1 VGQADMSKA
10 TVMRISKAINY
21 NNMCR
26 AQITVMATLVF
37 MIVISFVTTCV
48 NAATMSGYNTVI
60 KQACSLSEESVFTAY
75 SNDMLRQFDIFALK
89 KSDII
94 NDKVNQY
101 IKTSINTHSKDI
113 QLVNAQYD
121 EYRYMT
127 DNGGYGVEEQI
138 VRYMQSGG
146 YIDVIRDYNSVK
158 DGIKQS
164 DSVSKVSSDIVEV
177 KDTAQ
182 ESWIDMKQLINVCDN
197 IGDKEDELQQYAKQL
212 VNTVNTLKE
221 EELTQDELDNT
232 KKDIAENVEEIRD
245 AADEIKDMS
254 YKIYDIIDTYEGH
267 MTDTTQQISASYEA
281 LERHKE
287 ELGDTVYSAMK
298 DDINNMESGGEE
310 QNGSPVDVVEAA
322 VDNDIS
328 VLDELLKKSDINIRQ
343 EESIDNIINM
353 SENVQRLC
361 GELKVREVADR
372 YREYIDEDD
381 SKPDINV
388 LTRIY
393 KLFKEGITGL
403 VIDTDISDKTIEYD
417 NLADSVVIGTACDDI
432 SNLSIRSALV
442 NEYIISRFQ
451 NYTDYID
458 SENKGTKD
466 ILSEDR
472 LLDYETEYILCGGKS
487 DKDNLC
493 EVITKLSHIRE
504 GVNLLYLIT
513 DSQKKN
519 ECFTLAVQILGY
531 TGNMVLIKAAQYL
544 IMTLWA
550 YAESIVELRGLYSG
564 ESISI
569 IKNAG
574 NWETDINGLINL
586 GRENISSSS
595 VQWLKNAGKTRKG
608 TVQPDDKET
617 DEILSLD
624 YSGYLRILLLM
635 QNGTTRNARVMSAME
650 LVMVALGHNDFRM
663 KDYIYEA
670 DGTATFAYVK
680 NGQQYTQK
688 LSYSYVS

>member
-1 VGQADMSKA
+1 MSKA

-48 NAATMSGYNTVI
+48 NAAAMSGYNTVI
-60 KQACSLSEESVFTAY
+60 KQACSLSDESVFTAY
-75 SNDMLRQFDIFALK
+75 SNDMLRQFDIFTLK

-164 DSVSKVSSDIVEV
+164 DSVSKVSSGIVEV

-298 DDINNMESGGEE
+298 DDINNMESCGEE

-353 SENVQRLC
+353 SGNVQRLC

-381 SKPDINV
+381 SKPDINL

-417 NLADSVVIGTACDDI
+417 NLADSVVTGTACDDI

-504 GVNLLYLIT
+504 GANLLYLIT

-574 NWETDINGLINL
+574 DWETDINGLINL
-586 GRENISSSS
+586 GRENISSGS
-595 VQWLKNAGKTRKG
+595 VQWLKNAGKNRKG

-624 YSGYLRILLLM
+624 YAGYLRILLLM

>member
-1 VGQADMSKA
+1 MSKA

-48 NAATMSGYNTVI
+48 NAAAMSGYNTVI
-60 KQACSLSEESVFTAY
+60 KQACSLSDESVFTAY

-281 LERHKE
+281 LKRHKE

-298 DDINNMESGGEE
+298 DDINNMESCGEE
-310 QNGSPVDVVEAA
+310 QNESPVDVVEAA

-343 EESIDNIINM
+343 DESIDNIINM
-353 SENVQRLC
+353 SGNVQRLC

-381 SKPDINV
+381 SKPDINL

-417 NLADSVVIGTACDDI
+417 NLADRVVTGTACDDI

-504 GVNLLYLIT
+504 GANLLYLIT

-519 ECFTLAVQILGY
+519 ECFTLAVQLLGY

-574 NWETDINGLINL
+574 DWETDINGLINL
-586 GRENISSSS
+586 GRENISSGS
-595 VQWLKNAGKTRKG
+595 VQWLKNAGKNRKG
-608 TVQPDDKET
+608 TVQPDDKEA

-624 YSGYLRILLLM
+624 YAGYLRILLLM

>member
-1 VGQADMSKA
+1 MSKA

-48 NAATMSGYNTVI
+48 NAAAMSGYNTVI
-60 KQACSLSEESVFTAY
+60 KQACSLSDESVFTAY

-221 EELTQDELDNT
+221 EELTQYELDNT

-310 QNGSPVDVVEAA
+310 QNGSPVDVVETA

-372 YREYIDEDD
+372 YHEYIDEDD

-417 NLADSVVIGTACDDI
+417 NLADSVVTGTACDDI

-458 SENKGTKD
+458 SENKGTND

-504 GVNLLYLIT
+504 GANLLYLIT

-586 GRENISSSS
+586 GRENISSGS
-595 VQWLKNAGKTRKG
+595 VQWLKNAGKNRKG

-624 YSGYLRILLLM
+624 YAGYLRILLLM

>member
-1 VGQADMSKA
+1 MSKA
-10 TVMRISKAINY
+10 TVIRISKAINY

-48 NAATMSGYNTVI
+48 NAAAMSGYNTVI
-60 KQACSLSEESVFTAY
+60 KQACSLSDESVFTAY

-121 EYRYMT
+121 GYRYMT

-298 DDINNMESGGEE
+298 DDINNMESCGEE

-393 KLFKEGITGL
+393 KLFKEGISGL

-417 NLADSVVIGTACDDI
+417 NLADSVVTGTACDDI

-504 GVNLLYLIT
+504 GANLLYLIT

-564 ESISI
+564 KSISI

-574 NWETDINGLINL
+574 DWETDINGLINL
-586 GRENISSSS
+586 GRENISSGS
-595 VQWLKNAGKTRKG
+595 VQWLKNAGKNRKG

-624 YSGYLRILLLM
+624 YAGYLRILLLM

>member
-1 VGQADMSKA
+1 MSKA

-48 NAATMSGYNTVI
+48 NAAAMSGYNTVI
-60 KQACSLSEESVFTAY
+60 KQACSLSDESVFTAY

-164 DSVSKVSSDIVEV
+164 DSVSKVSSYIVEV

-197 IGDKEDELQQYAKQL
+197 IVDKEDELQQYAKQL

-281 LERHKE
+281 LKRHKE

-298 DDINNMESGGEE
+298 DDINNMESCGEE

-353 SENVQRLC
+353 SGNVQRLC

-381 SKPDINV
+381 SKPDINL

-417 NLADSVVIGTACDDI
+417 NLADSVVTGTACDDI

-504 GVNLLYLIT
+504 GANLLYLIT

-574 NWETDINGLINL
+574 DWETDINGLINL
-586 GRENISSSS
+586 GRENISSGS
-595 VQWLKNAGKTRKG
+595 VQWLKNAGKNRKG

-624 YSGYLRILLLM
+624 YAGYLRILLLM

>member
-1 VGQADMSKA
+1 MSKA

-48 NAATMSGYNTVI
+48 NAAAMSGYNTVI
-60 KQACSLSEESVFTAY
+60 KQACSLSDESVFTAY

-138 VRYMQSGG
+138 VRYMQSCG

-298 DDINNMESGGEE
+298 DDINNIESCSEE

-343 EESIDNIINM
+343 EESTDNIINM
-353 SENVQRLC
+353 SGNVQRLC

-381 SKPDINV
+381 SKPDINL

-417 NLADSVVIGTACDDI
+417 NLADSVVTGTACDDI

-504 GVNLLYLIT
+504 GANLLYLIT

-574 NWETDINGLINL
+574 DWETDINGLINL
-586 GRENISSSS
+586 GRENISSGS
-595 VQWLKNAGKTRKG
+595 VQWLKNAGKNRKG

-624 YSGYLRILLLM
+624 YAGYLRILLLM

>member
-1 VGQADMSKA
+1 MSKA

-48 NAATMSGYNTVI
+48 NAAAMSGYNTVI
-60 KQACSLSEESVFTAY
+60 KQACSLSDESVFTAY

-298 DDINNMESGGEE
+298 DDINNMESCGEE

-343 EESIDNIINM
+343 DESIDNIINM

-361 GELKVREVADR
+361 GELRVREVADR

-417 NLADSVVIGTACDDI
+417 NLADSVVTGTACDDI

-504 GVNLLYLIT
+504 GANLLYLIT

-519 ECFTLAVQILGY
+519 ECFTLAVQLLGY

-574 NWETDINGLINL
+574 DWETDINGLINL
-586 GRENISSSS
+586 GRENISSGS
-595 VQWLKNAGKTRKG
+595 VQWLKNAGKNRKG

-624 YSGYLRILLLM
+624 YAGYLRILLLM

>member
-1 VGQADMSKA
+1 MSKA

-48 NAATMSGYNTVI
+48 NAAAMSGYNTVI
-60 KQACSLSEESVFTAY
+60 KQACSLSDESVFTAY

-298 DDINNMESGGEE
+298 DDINNMESGGDE

-328 VLDELLKKSDINIRQ
+328 ALDELLKKSDINIRQ

-353 SENVQRLC
+353 SGNVQRLC

-417 NLADSVVIGTACDDI
+417 NLADSVVTGTACDDI

-504 GVNLLYLIT
+504 GANLLYLIT

-519 ECFTLAVQILGY
+519 ECFTLAVQLLGY

-586 GRENISSSS
+586 GRENISSGS
-595 VQWLKNAGKTRKG
+595 VQWLKNAGKNRKG

-624 YSGYLRILLLM
+624 YAGYLRILLLM

>member
-1 VGQADMSKA
+1 MSKA

-48 NAATMSGYNTVI
+48 NAAAMSGYNTVI
-60 KQACSLSEESVFTAY
+60 KQACSLSDESVFTAY

-298 DDINNMESGGEE
+298 DDINNMESGGDE

-328 VLDELLKKSDINIRQ
+328 ALDELLKKSDINIRQ
-343 EESIDNIINM
+343 DESIDNIINM
-353 SENVQRLC
+353 SGNVQRLC

-417 NLADSVVIGTACDDI
+417 NLADSVVTGTACDDI

-504 GVNLLYLIT
+504 GANLLYLIT

-519 ECFTLAVQILGY
+519 ECFTLAVQLLGY

-574 NWETDINGLINL
+574 NWEIDINGLINL
-586 GRENISSSS
+586 GRENISSGS
-595 VQWLKNAGKTRKG
+595 VQWLKNAGKNRKG

-624 YSGYLRILLLM
+624 YAGYLRILLLM

>member
-1 VGQADMSKA
+1 MSKA

-48 NAATMSGYNTVI
+48 NAAAMSGYNTVI
-60 KQACSLSEESVFTAY
+60 KQACSLSDESVFTAY

-121 EYRYMT
+121 GYRYMT

-164 DSVSKVSSDIVEV
+164 DSVSKVFSDIVEV

-212 VNTVNTLKE
+212 VNTVNTLKK

-281 LERHKE
+281 LKRHKE
-287 ELGDTVYSAMK
+287 ELGYTVYSAMK
-298 DDINNMESGGEE
+298 DDINNMESCGEE
-310 QNGSPVDVVEAA
+310 QNGSPVDVVEVA

-343 EESIDNIINM
+343 DESIDNIINM

-381 SKPDINV
+381 SKQDINV

-417 NLADSVVIGTACDDI
+417 NLADSVVTGTACDDI

-504 GVNLLYLIT
+504 GANLLYLIT

-519 ECFTLAVQILGY
+519 ECFTLAVQLLGY

-574 NWETDINGLINL
+574 DWETDINGLINL
-586 GRENISSSS
+586 GRENISSGS
-595 VQWLKNAGKTRKG
+595 VQWLKNAGKNRKG

-624 YSGYLRILLLM
+624 YAGYLRILLLM

>member
-1 VGQADMSKA
+1 MSKA
-10 TVMRISKAINY
+10 IVMRISKAINY

-48 NAATMSGYNTVI
+48 NAAAMSGYNTVI
-60 KQACSLSEESVFTAY
+60 KQACSLSDESVFTAY

-281 LERHKE
+281 LKRHKE

-298 DDINNMESGGEE
+298 DDINNMESCGEE

-417 NLADSVVIGTACDDI
+417 NLADSVVTGTACDDI

-504 GVNLLYLIT
+504 GANLLYLIT

-574 NWETDINGLINL
+574 DWETDINGLINL
-586 GRENISSSS
+586 GRENISSGS
-595 VQWLKNAGKTRKG
+595 VQWLKNAGKNRKG

-624 YSGYLRILLLM
+624 YAGYLRILLLM

>member
-1 VGQADMSKA
+1 MSKA

-48 NAATMSGYNTVI
+48 NAAAMSGYNTVI
-60 KQACSLSEESVFTAY
+60 KQACSLSDESVFTAY

-281 LERHKE
+281 LKRHKE

-298 DDINNMESGGEE
+298 DDINNMESCGEE
-310 QNGSPVDVVEAA
+310 QNGSPVDVVEAT

-353 SENVQRLC
+353 FGNVQRLC

-381 SKPDINV
+381 SKPDINL

-417 NLADSVVIGTACDDI
+417 NLADSVVTGTACDDI

-504 GVNLLYLIT
+504 GANLLYLIT

-574 NWETDINGLINL
+574 DWETDINGLINL
-586 GRENISSSS
+586 GRENISSGS
-595 VQWLKNAGKTRKG
+595 VQWLKNAGKNRKG

-624 YSGYLRILLLM
+624 YAGYLRILLLM

>member
-1 VGQADMSKA
+1 MSKA

-48 NAATMSGYNTVI
+48 NAAAMSGYNTVI
-60 KQACSLSEESVFTAY
+60 KQACSLSDESVFTAY

-164 DSVSKVSSDIVEV
+164 DSVSKVFSDIVEV

-212 VNTVNTLKE
+212 VNTVNTLKK

-281 LERHKE
+281 LKRHKE

-298 DDINNMESGGEE
+298 DDINNMESCGEE

-353 SENVQRLC
+353 SGNVQRLC

-381 SKPDINV
+381 SKQDINV

-417 NLADSVVIGTACDDI
+417 NLADSVVTGTACDDI

-504 GVNLLYLIT
+504 GANLLYLIT

-574 NWETDINGLINL
+574 DWETDINGLINL
-586 GRENISSSS
+586 GRENISSGS
-595 VQWLKNAGKTRKG
+595 VQWLKNAGKNRKG

-624 YSGYLRILLLM
+624 YAGYLRILLLM

>member
-1 VGQADMSKA
+1 MSKA

-48 NAATMSGYNTVI
+48 NAAAMSGYNTVI
-60 KQACSLSEESVFTAY
+60 KQACSLSDESVFTAY

-197 IGDKEDELQQYAKQL
+197 IGNKEDELQQYAKQH

-267 MTDTTQQISASYEA
+267 MTDTTQQISVSYEA
-281 LERHKE
+281 LKRHKE

-298 DDINNMESGGEE
+298 DDINNMESCGEE

-343 EESIDNIINM
+343 DESIDNIINM

-372 YREYIDEDD
+372 YCEYIDEDD

-417 NLADSVVIGTACDDI
+417 NLADSVVTGTACDDI

-504 GVNLLYLIT
+504 GANLLYLIT

-574 NWETDINGLINL
+574 NWETDINGLINP
-586 GRENISSSS
+586 GRENISSGS
-595 VQWLKNAGKTRKG
+595 VQWLKNAGKNRKG

-624 YSGYLRILLLM
+624 YAGYLRILLLM

>member
-1 VGQADMSKA
+1 MSKA

>member
-1 VGQADMSKA
+1 MSKA

-48 NAATMSGYNTVI
+48 NAAAMSGYNTVI
-60 KQACSLSEESVFTAY
+60 KQACSLSDESVFTAY

-281 LERHKE
+281 LKRHKE

-298 DDINNMESGGEE
+298 DDINNMESCGEE

-353 SENVQRLC
+353 SGNVQRLC

-381 SKPDINV
+381 SKPDINL

-417 NLADSVVIGTACDDI
+417 NLADSVVTGTACDDI

-504 GVNLLYLIT
+504 GANLLYLIT

-574 NWETDINGLINL
+574 DWETDINGLINL
-586 GRENISSSS
+586 GRENISSGS
-595 VQWLKNAGKTRKG
+595 VQWLKNAGKKQERH
-608 TVQPDDKET
+608 
-617 DEILSLD
+617 SA
-624 YSGYLRILLLM
+624 
-635 QNGTTRNARVMSAME
+635 AR
-650 LVMVALGHNDFRM
+650 
-663 KDYIYEA
+663 
-670 DGTATFAYVK
+670 
-680 NGQQYTQK
+680 
-688 LSYSYVS
+688 

>member
-1 VGQADMSKA
+1 MSKA

-48 NAATMSGYNTVI
+48 NAEAMSGYNTVI
-60 KQACSLSEESVFTAY
+60 KQACSLSDESVFTAY

-281 LERHKE
+281 LKRHKE

-298 DDINNMESGGEE
+298 DDINNMESCGEE
-310 QNGSPVDVVEAA
+310 QNGSPVDVVEAT

-353 SENVQRLC
+353 SGNVQRLC

-381 SKPDINV
+381 SKPDINL

-417 NLADSVVIGTACDDI
+417 NLADSVVTGTACDDI

-504 GVNLLYLIT
+504 GANLLYLIT

-574 NWETDINGLINL
+574 DWETDINGLINL
-586 GRENISSSS
+586 GRENISSGS
-595 VQWLKNAGKTRKG
+595 VQWLKNAGKNRKG

-624 YSGYLRILLLM
+624 YAGYLRILLLM

>member
-1 VGQADMSKA
+1 MSKA

-48 NAATMSGYNTVI
+48 NAAAMSGYNTVI
-60 KQACSLSEESVFTAY
+60 KQACSLSDESVFTAY

-298 DDINNMESGGEE
+298 DDINNTESCGEE

-353 SENVQRLC
+353 SGNVQRLC

-381 SKPDINV
+381 SKPDINL

-417 NLADSVVIGTACDDI
+417 NLADSVVTGTACDDI

-504 GVNLLYLIT
+504 GANLLYLIT

-574 NWETDINGLINL
+574 DWETDINGLINL
-586 GRENISSSS
+586 GRENISSGS
-595 VQWLKNAGKTRKG
+595 VQWLKNAGKNRKG

-624 YSGYLRILLLM
+624 YAGYLRILLLM

>member
-1 VGQADMSKA
+1 MSKA

-48 NAATMSGYNTVI
+48 NAAAMSGYNTVI
-60 KQACSLSEESVFTAY
+60 KQACSLSDESVFTAY

-182 ESWIDMKQLINVCDN
+182 ESWIDMKQLINVFDN

-232 KKDIAENVEEIRD
+232 QKDIAENVEEIRD

-287 ELGDTVYSAMK
+287 ELGDTVYSAMN

-322 VDNDIS
+322 IDNDIS

-417 NLADSVVIGTACDDI
+417 NLADSVVTGTACDDI

-504 GVNLLYLIT
+504 GANLLYLIT

-586 GRENISSSS
+586 GRENISSGS
-595 VQWLKNAGKTRKG
+595 VQWLKNAGKNRKG

-624 YSGYLRILLLM
+624 YAGYLRILLLM

-670 DGTATFAYVK
+670 DGTATFDYVK

>member
-1 VGQADMSKA
+1 MSKA

-48 NAATMSGYNTVI
+48 NAAAMSGYNTVI
-60 KQACSLSEESVFTAY
+60 KQACSLSDESVFTAY

-298 DDINNMESGGEE
+298 DDINNMESGGDE

-328 VLDELLKKSDINIRQ
+328 ALDELLKKSDINIRQ
-343 EESIDNIINM
+343 DESIDNIINM
-353 SENVQRLC
+353 SGNVQRLC

-417 NLADSVVIGTACDDI
+417 NLADSVVTGTACDDI

-504 GVNLLYLIT
+504 GANLLYLIT

-519 ECFTLAVQILGY
+519 ECFTLAVQLLGY

-574 NWETDINGLINL
+574 DWETDINGLINL
-586 GRENISSSS
+586 GRENISSGS
-595 VQWLKNAGKTRKG
+595 VQWLKNAGKNRKG

-624 YSGYLRILLLM
+624 YAGYLRILLLM

>member
-1 VGQADMSKA
+1 MSKA

-48 NAATMSGYNTVI
+48 NAAAMSGYNTVI
-60 KQACSLSEESVFTAY
+60 KQACSLSDESVFTAY

-298 DDINNMESGGEE
+298 DDINNMESCGEE

-343 EESIDNIINM
+343 DESIDNIINM

-417 NLADSVVIGTACDDI
+417 NLADSVVTGTACDDI

-504 GVNLLYLIT
+504 GANLLYLIT

-574 NWETDINGLINL
+574 DWETDINGLINL
-586 GRENISSSS
+586 GRENISSGS
-595 VQWLKNAGKTRKG
+595 VQWLKIAGKNRKG
-608 TVQPDDKET
+608 IVQPDDKET

-624 YSGYLRILLLM
+624 YAGYLRILLLM

>member
-1 VGQADMSKA
+1 MSKA

-48 NAATMSGYNTVI
+48 NAAAMSGYNTVI
-60 KQACSLSEESVFTAY
+60 KQACSLSDESVFTAY

-121 EYRYMT
+121 GYRYMT

-164 DSVSKVSSDIVEV
+164 DSVSKVFSDIVEV

-212 VNTVNTLKE
+212 VNTVNTLKK

-281 LERHKE
+281 LKRHKE
-287 ELGDTVYSAMK
+287 ELGYTVYSAMK
-298 DDINNMESGGEE
+298 DDINNMESCGEE

-353 SENVQRLC
+353 SGNVQRLC

-381 SKPDINV
+381 SKPDINL

-417 NLADSVVIGTACDDI
+417 NLADSVVTGTACDDI
-432 SNLSIRSALV
+432 SNLSIMSALV

-504 GVNLLYLIT
+504 GANLLYLIT

-574 NWETDINGLINL
+574 DWETDINGLINL
-586 GRENISSSS
+586 GRENISSGS
-595 VQWLKNAGKTRKG
+595 VQWLKNAGKNRKG

-624 YSGYLRILLLM
+624 YAGYLRILLLM

>member
-1 VGQADMSKA
+1 MSKA

-48 NAATMSGYNTVI
+48 NAAAMSGYNTVI
-60 KQACSLSEESVFTAY
+60 KQACSLSDESVFTAY

-281 LERHKE
+281 LKRHKE

-298 DDINNMESGGEE
+298 DDINNMESCGEE

-353 SENVQRLC
+353 SGNVQRLC

-381 SKPDINV
+381 SKPDINL

-417 NLADSVVIGTACDDI
+417 NLADSVVTGTACDDI
-432 SNLSIRSALV
+432 SNLSIMSALV

-504 GVNLLYLIT
+504 GANLLYLIT

-574 NWETDINGLINL
+574 DWETDINGLINL
-586 GRENISSSS
+586 GRENISSGS
-595 VQWLKNAGKTRKG
+595 VQWLKNAGKNRKG

-624 YSGYLRILLLM
+624 YAGYLRILLLM

>member
-1 VGQADMSKA
+1 MSKA

-48 NAATMSGYNTVI
+48 NAAAMSGYNTVI
-60 KQACSLSEESVFTAY
+60 KQACSLSDESVFTAY

-281 LERHKE
+281 LKRHKE

-298 DDINNMESGGEE
+298 DDINNMESCGEE
-310 QNGSPVDVVEAA
+310 QNGSPVDVVEAT

-353 SENVQRLC
+353 SGNVQRLC

-372 YREYIDEDD
+372 YREYIDEYD
-381 SKPDINV
+381 SKPDINL

-417 NLADSVVIGTACDDI
+417 NLADSVVTGTACDDI

-504 GVNLLYLIT
+504 GANLLYLIT

-574 NWETDINGLINL
+574 DWETDINGLINL
-586 GRENISSSS
+586 GRENISSGS
-595 VQWLKNAGKTRKG
+595 VQWLKNAGKNRKG

-624 YSGYLRILLLM
+624 YAGYLRILLLM

>member
-1 VGQADMSKA
+1 MSKA

-48 NAATMSGYNTVI
+48 NAAAMSGYNTVI
-60 KQACSLSEESVFTAY
+60 KQACSLSDESVFTAY
-75 SNDMLRQFDIFALK
+75 SNDMLRRFDIFALK

-212 VNTVNTLKE
+212 VNTVNTLKK

-287 ELGDTVYSAMK
+287 ELGDTAYSAMK

-322 VDNDIS
+322 IDNDIS

-417 NLADSVVIGTACDDI
+417 NLADSVVTGTACDDI

-504 GVNLLYLIT
+504 GANLLYLIT

-586 GRENISSSS
+586 GRENISSGS
-595 VQWLKNAGKTRKG
+595 VQWLKNAGKNRKG

-624 YSGYLRILLLM
+624 YAGYLRILLLM

>member
-1 VGQADMSKA
+1 MSKA

-48 NAATMSGYNTVI
+48 NAAAMSGYNTVI
-60 KQACSLSEESVFTAY
+60 KQACSLSDESVFTAY

-212 VNTVNTLKE
+212 VNTVNTFKE

-298 DDINNMESGGEE
+298 DDINNMESCGEE

-353 SENVQRLC
+353 SGNVQRLC

-381 SKPDINV
+381 SKPDINL

-417 NLADSVVIGTACDDI
+417 NLADSVVTGTACDDI

-504 GVNLLYLIT
+504 GANLLYLIT

-574 NWETDINGLINL
+574 DWETDINGLINL
-586 GRENISSSS
+586 GRENISSGS
-595 VQWLKNAGKTRKG
+595 VQWLKNAGKNRKG

-624 YSGYLRILLLM
+624 YAGYLRILLLM

>member
-1 VGQADMSKA
+1 MSKA

-48 NAATMSGYNTVI
+48 NAAAMSGYNTVI
-60 KQACSLSEESVFTAY
+60 KQACSLSDESVFTAY

-232 KKDIAENVEEIRD
+232 KKDIAKNVEEIRD

-298 DDINNMESGGEE
+298 DDINNMESGGEQ

-361 GELKVREVADR
+361 GELKVREVAYR

-417 NLADSVVIGTACDDI
+417 NLADSVVTGTACDDI

-458 SENKGTKD
+458 SENKGTND

-504 GVNLLYLIT
+504 GANLLYLIT

-586 GRENISSSS
+586 GRENISSGS
-595 VQWLKNAGKTRKG
+595 VQWLKNAGKNRKG

-624 YSGYLRILLLM
+624 YAGYLRILLLM

>member
-1 VGQADMSKA
+1 MSKA

-48 NAATMSGYNTVI
+48 NAAAMSGYNTVI
-60 KQACSLSEESVFTAY
+60 KQACSLSDESVFTAY

-281 LERHKE
+281 LKRHKE

-298 DDINNMESGGEE
+298 DDINNMESCGEE

-343 EESIDNIINM
+343 EESTDNIINM
-353 SENVQRLC
+353 SGNVQRLC

-381 SKPDINV
+381 SKPDINL

-417 NLADSVVIGTACDDI
+417 NLADSVVTGTACDDI

-504 GVNLLYLIT
+504 GANLLYLIT

-574 NWETDINGLINL
+574 DWETDINGLINL
-586 GRENISSSS
+586 GRENISSGS
-595 VQWLKNAGKTRKG
+595 VQWLKNAGKNRKG
-608 TVQPDDKET
+608 TVQPDDKAT

-624 YSGYLRILLLM
+624 YAGYLRILLLM

>member
-1 VGQADMSKA
+1 MSKA

-48 NAATMSGYNTVI
+48 NAAAMSGYNTVI
-60 KQACSLSEESVFTAY
+60 KQACSLSDESVFTAY

-298 DDINNMESGGEE
+298 DDINNMESGGDE

-328 VLDELLKKSDINIRQ
+328 ALDELLKKSDINIRQ
-343 EESIDNIINM
+343 DESIDNIINM
-353 SENVQRLC
+353 SGNVQRLC

-417 NLADSVVIGTACDDI
+417 NLADSVVTGTACDDI

-504 GVNLLYLIT
+504 GANLLYLIT

-569 IKNAG
+569 IKNAS

-586 GRENISSSS
+586 GRENISSGS
-595 VQWLKNAGKTRKG
+595 VQWLKNAGKNRKG

-624 YSGYLRILLLM
+624 YAGYLRILLLM

>member
-1 VGQADMSKA
+1 MSKA

-48 NAATMSGYNTVI
+48 NAAAMSGYNTVI
-60 KQACSLSEESVFTAY
+60 KQACSLSDESVFTAY

-245 AADEIKDMS
+245 AVDEIKDMS

-281 LERHKE
+281 LKRHKE

-298 DDINNMESGGEE
+298 DDINNMESCGEE

-353 SENVQRLC
+353 SGNVQRLC

-381 SKPDINV
+381 SKPDINL

-417 NLADSVVIGTACDDI
+417 NLADSVVTGTACDDI

-504 GVNLLYLIT
+504 GANLLYLIT

-574 NWETDINGLINL
+574 DWETDINGLINL
-586 GRENISSSS
+586 GRENISSGS
-595 VQWLKNAGKTRKG
+595 VQWLKNAGKNRKG

-624 YSGYLRILLLM
+624 YAGYLRILLLM

>member
-1 VGQADMSKA
+1 MSKA

-48 NAATMSGYNTVI
+48 NAAAMSGYNTVI
-60 KQACSLSEESVFTAY
+60 KQACSLSDESVFTAY
-75 SNDMLRQFDIFALK
+75 SNDMLRQFDIFTLK

-113 QLVNAQYD
+113 QLVTAQYD

-164 DSVSKVSSDIVEV
+164 DSVSKVFSDIVEV
-177 KDTAQ
+177 KETAQ

-298 DDINNMESGGEE
+298 DDINNIESCSEE

-343 EESIDNIINM
+343 DESIDNIINM

-381 SKPDINV
+381 SKPDINL

-417 NLADSVVIGTACDDI
+417 NLADSVVTGTACDDI

-504 GVNLLYLIT
+504 GANLLYLIT

-574 NWETDINGLINL
+574 DWETDINGLINL
-586 GRENISSSS
+586 GRENISSGS
-595 VQWLKNAGKTRKG
+595 VQWLKNAGKNRKG

-624 YSGYLRILLLM
+624 YAGYLRILLLM

>member
-1 VGQADMSKA
+1 MSKA

-48 NAATMSGYNTVI
+48 NAAAMSGYNTVI
-60 KQACSLSEESVFTAY
+60 KQACSLSDESVFTAY
-75 SNDMLRQFDIFALK
+75 SNDMLRQFDIFVLK

-298 DDINNMESGGEE
+298 DDINNMESGGDE

-328 VLDELLKKSDINIRQ
+328 ALDELLKKSDINIRQ
-343 EESIDNIINM
+343 DESIDNIINM
-353 SENVQRLC
+353 SGNVQRLC

-417 NLADSVVIGTACDDI
+417 NLADSVVTGTACDDI

-504 GVNLLYLIT
+504 GANLLYLIT

-519 ECFTLAVQILGY
+519 ECFTLAVQLLGY

-586 GRENISSSS
+586 GRENISSGS
-595 VQWLKNAGKTRKG
+595 VQWLKNAGKNRKG

-624 YSGYLRILLLM
+624 YAGYLRILLLM

>member
-1 VGQADMSKA
+1 MSKA

-48 NAATMSGYNTVI
+48 NAAAMSGYNTVI
-60 KQACSLSEESVFTAY
+60 KQACSLSDESVFTAY

-281 LERHKE
+281 LKRHKE

-298 DDINNMESGGEE
+298 DDINNMESCGEE

-343 EESIDNIINM
+343 EESTDNIINM
-353 SENVQRLC
+353 SGNVQRLC

-381 SKPDINV
+381 SKPDINL

-417 NLADSVVIGTACDDI
+417 NLADSVVTGTACDDI

-504 GVNLLYLIT
+504 GANLLYLIT

-574 NWETDINGLINL
+574 DWETDINGLINL
-586 GRENISSSS
+586 GRENISSGS
-595 VQWLKNAGKTRKG
+595 VQWLKNAGKNRKG

-624 YSGYLRILLLM
+624 YAGYLRILLLM

>member
-1 VGQADMSKA
+1 MSKA

-48 NAATMSGYNTVI
+48 NAAAMSGYNTVI
-60 KQACSLSEESVFTAY
+60 KQACSLSDESVFTAY

-212 VNTVNTLKE
+212 VNTVNTLKK

-281 LERHKE
+281 LKRHKE
-287 ELGDTVYSAMK
+287 ELGYTVYSAMK
-298 DDINNMESGGEE
+298 DDINNMESCGEE

-343 EESIDNIINM
+343 DESIDNIINM

-381 SKPDINV
+381 SKQDINV

-417 NLADSVVIGTACDDI
+417 NLADSVVTGTACDDI

-504 GVNLLYLIT
+504 GANLLYLIT

-574 NWETDINGLINL
+574 EWETDINGLINL
-586 GRENISSSS
+586 GRENISSGS
-595 VQWLKNAGKTRKG
+595 VQWLKNAGKNRKG

-624 YSGYLRILLLM
+624 YAGYLRILLLM

>member
-1 VGQADMSKA
+1 MSKA

-37 MIVISFVTTCV
+37 MLVISFVTTCV
-48 NAATMSGYNTVI
+48 NAAAMSGYNTVI
-60 KQACSLSEESVFTAY
+60 KQACSLSDESVFTAY

-94 NDKVNQY
+94 NDKVNKY

-121 EYRYMT
+121 EYRHMT

-298 DDINNMESGGEE
+298 DDINNIESCSEE

-343 EESIDNIINM
+343 DESIDNIINM

-381 SKPDINV
+381 SKPDINL

-417 NLADSVVIGTACDDI
+417 NLADSVVTGTACDDI

-504 GVNLLYLIT
+504 GANLLYLIT

-519 ECFTLAVQILGY
+519 ECFTLAVQLLGY

-586 GRENISSSS
+586 GRENISSGS
-595 VQWLKNAGKTRKG
+595 VQWLKNAGKNRKG

-624 YSGYLRILLLM
+624 YAGYLRILLLM

>member
-1 VGQADMSKA
+1 MSKA

-48 NAATMSGYNTVI
+48 NAAAMSGYNTVI
-60 KQACSLSEESVFTAY
+60 KQACSLSDESVFTAY
-75 SNDMLRQFDIFALK
+75 SNDMLRQFDIFTLK

-298 DDINNMESGGEE
+298 DDINNMESDGEE

-343 EESIDNIINM
+343 DESIDNIINM

-417 NLADSVVIGTACDDI
+417 NLADSVVTGTACDDI

-504 GVNLLYLIT
+504 GANLLYLIT

-519 ECFTLAVQILGY
+519 ECFTLAVQLLGY

-574 NWETDINGLINL
+574 DWETDINGLINL
-586 GRENISSSS
+586 GRENISSGS
-595 VQWLKNAGKTRKG
+595 VQWLKNAGKNRKG

-624 YSGYLRILLLM
+624 YAGYLRILLLM

>member
-1 VGQADMSKA
+1 MSKA

-48 NAATMSGYNTVI
+48 NAAAMSGYNTVI
-60 KQACSLSEESVFTAY
+60 KQACSLSDESVFTAY

-221 EELTQDELDNT
+221 EELTQYELDNT

-310 QNGSPVDVVEAA
+310 QNGSPVDVVETA

-353 SENVQRLC
+353 SGNVQRLC

-381 SKPDINV
+381 SKPDINL

-417 NLADSVVIGTACDDI
+417 NLADSVVTGTACDDI

-504 GVNLLYLIT
+504 GANLLYLIT

-574 NWETDINGLINL
+574 DWETDINGLINL
-586 GRENISSSS
+586 GRENISSGS
-595 VQWLKNAGKTRKG
+595 VQWLKNAGKNRKG

-624 YSGYLRILLLM
+624 YAGYLRILLLM

>member
-1 VGQADMSKA
+1 MSKA

-48 NAATMSGYNTVI
+48 NAAAMSGYNTVI
-60 KQACSLSEESVFTAY
+60 KQACSLSDESVFTAY

-298 DDINNMESGGEE
+298 DDINNIESCSEE

-343 EESIDNIINM
+343 DESIDNIINM

-381 SKPDINV
+381 SKPDINL

-417 NLADSVVIGTACDDI
+417 NLADSVVTGTACDDI

-466 ILSEDR
+466 ILSDDR

-504 GVNLLYLIT
+504 GANLLYLIT

-586 GRENISSSS
+586 GRENISSGS
-595 VQWLKNAGKTRKG
+595 VQWLKNAGKNRKG

-624 YSGYLRILLLM
+624 YAGYLRILLLM

>member
-1 VGQADMSKA
+1 MSKA

-48 NAATMSGYNTVI
+48 NAAAMSGYNTVI
-60 KQACSLSEESVFTAY
+60 KQACSLSDESVFTAY

-164 DSVSKVSSDIVEV
+164 DNVSKVSSDIVEV

-298 DDINNMESGGEE
+298 DDINNMESCGEE

-343 EESIDNIINM
+343 DESIDNIINM
-353 SENVQRLC
+353 SGNVQRLC

-381 SKPDINV
+381 SKPDINL

-393 KLFKEGITGL
+393 KLFKEGIIGL

-417 NLADSVVIGTACDDI
+417 NLADRVVTGTACDDI

-504 GVNLLYLIT
+504 GANLLYLIT

-586 GRENISSSS
+586 GRENISSGS
-595 VQWLKNAGKTRKG
+595 VQWLKNAGKNRKG

-624 YSGYLRILLLM
+624 YAGYLRILLLM

>member
-1 VGQADMSKA
+1 MSKA

-48 NAATMSGYNTVI
+48 NAAAMSGYNTVI
-60 KQACSLSEESVFTAY
+60 KQACSLSDESVFTAY

-298 DDINNMESGGEE
+298 DDINNMESCGEE

-353 SENVQRLC
+353 SGNVQRLC

-417 NLADSVVIGTACDDI
+417 NLADSVVTGTACDDI

-504 GVNLLYLIT
+504 GANLLYLIT

-519 ECFTLAVQILGY
+519 ECFTLAVQLLGY

-574 NWETDINGLINL
+574 DWETDINGLINL
-586 GRENISSSS
+586 GRENISSGS
-595 VQWLKNAGKTRKG
+595 VQWLKNSGKNRKG

-624 YSGYLRILLLM
+624 YAGYLRILLLM